1 VIFEHPAVQQCAVVG
16 KPDLE
21 TTGELPVAFV
31 ELKQG
36 ANATREEIMDHTNSQ
51 VAHYKK
57 IRDVIFMDSIPVSGA
72 GKVVKKELREKLK
85 RG

>member
-16 KPDLE
+16 KLDLE
-21 TTGELPVAFV
+21 TTGELPFAFV

-36 ANATREEIMDHTNSQ
+36 AKATREEIMDHTNSQ

-72 GKVVKKELREKLK
+72 GKILKKELREKLK
-85 RG
+85 